1 MVTWKKVGEKL
12 GSNEGGTYMHASG
25 TKHYVKFP
33 KNPDQAKTEALSA
46 RIAEAMGI
54 KTTSPDWEM
63 IDGKIGVASV
73 HKNLFKIDWSNPE
86 HMISSMS
93 GNQRLQLA
101 RMFFH
106 AKLTKNWDVLGV
118 DASNIM
124 MDSELN
130 LVQMDTGGSFE
141 FRAQGKHKDYGVDT
155 TDTNLFD
162 PALPS
167 GKVFNAL
174 KALDPAAFKIA
185 LGDLKNKFQLDK
197 NLDYIFDNSEL
208 KNATVLKF
216 TFAQRL
222 TQLKSVAPQVIAPPK
237 PVAPMYKPPH
247 DTTAALS
254 LKAQLIAAKSEKWP
268 KKGEPGYLDSNQR
281 LRAAAKFAYE
291 SDGGTA
297 SQLIAASIKM
307 PPPPITN
314 DGVNEVSSYVGSSN
328 AINGLLR
335 KSGGDL
341 ATLSKS
347 DYEREVY
354 TKKVKILDDLLS
366 QTRDYSMPVKV
377 VRGVPNV
384 AIPHDIKPG
393 DTFVDHGFQSTSFSG
408 KVAKDFGSGNT
419 LLRVTLPKGFK
430 FLAVPAFARA
440 ATNAGKHVSHHAV
453 AEAECI
459 LPRGVGYRV
468 KKIEQDGGH
477 RVMHVHAVFSSIQP
491 PGTEW
496 VSTRTAKAK
505 AKLQQQEPPGGSTV

>member
-1 MVTWKKVGEKL
+1 MKDPATG
-12 GSNEGGTYMHASG
+12 GSQKY
-25 TKHYVKFP
+25 YVKFP
-33 KNPDQAKTEALSA
+33 KNPDQARSEILSA
-46 RIAEAMGI
+46 NLASLMGI
-54 KTTSPDWEM
+54 STTAPVAKTIEGKLAVVSEIRELKKLDWT
-63 IDGKIGVASV
+63 KASTVAG
-73 HKNLFKIDWSNPE
+73 LD
-86 HMISSMS
+86 SS
-93 GNQRLQLA
+93 QRAQLA
-101 RMFFH
+101 RMFYH
-106 AKLTKNWDVLGV
+106 AKLTKNWDVLGI

-124 MDSELN
+124 MSPEGD
-130 LVQMDTGGSFE
+130 LVQMDTGGSFK
-141 FRAQGKHKDYGVDT
+141 FRAQGKAKEYGVDPE
-155 TDTNLFD
+155 DTNLFD

-167 GKVFNAL
+167 GKVFAAL
-174 KALDPAAFKIA
+174 LDKDPGIFNFARAELDGLSYGMIDTVFQNSGVDGKTVLSFNFVQRLQKLKQPTSLPKALPPSKKMPPHPGKAQEAKKQIPKPS
-185 LGDLKNKFQLDK
+185 LTQEEYSLKNQL
-197 NLDYIFDNSEL
+197 
-208 KNATVLKF
+208 
-216 TFAQRL
+216 
-222 TQLKSVAPQVIAPPK
+222 
-237 PVAPMYKPPH
+237 M
-247 DTTAALS
+247 AAS
-254 LKAQLIAAKSEKWP
+254 PAKWP

-297 SQLIAASIKM
+297 SQLISASIKM

-440 ATNAGKHVSHHAV
+440 ATNAGKHVSHHATS
-453 AEAECI
+453 EAECI

-505 AKLQQQEPPGGSTV
+505 AKLQQQEPPSGSIT